1 MKRKLLCISF
11 RFPPET
17 YPLASRIT
25 YMLEKLEHDWDIEAI
40 TAAEDAAVG
49 ESVKIHHIPARTPQG
64 LIQWL
69 RKVRMAKL
77 VNLFMWPDQYVFWV
91 LPAYRKA
98 LKLIK
103 ERKPDLILVFMMPY
117 STGLV
122 GLMLQRKTGL
132 PVVFNLNDSPTCT
145 DMNPS
150 FPSRIHFN
158 LAHWLENLFARKSE
172 AIIYVSGRNLK
183 RVRMR
188 QKEEDREK
196 FHLIRR
202 GAKILN
208 RNGTR
213 PSPNTFKIVYTGG
226 MSGWYQFLERDKK
239 KSLVKKLIRTW
250 DQFGRYELVK
260 LDHRSHSPVYIGK
273 AIKKV
278 VEKHPEWKGLINVS
292 VYGNRYPKHVVDQ
305 VLGKFELEDIIE
317 VNPPVAHE
325 KVRKYTLEADLL
337 FMALPERKDKTP
349 GGRISAKTYEYLMSD
364 RPVLAAIPEGENR
377 EFLVDKDGI
386 HIVDPKGVDAMAEVI
401 EGLMVRKMAGED
413 LSVDRSDI
421 QAGLTNIARASDF
434 SKVLDEVLIS

>member
-25 YMLEKLEHDWDIEAI
+25 YMLEKLEQDWDIEAI
-40 TAAEDAAVG
+40 TAAENASVG
-49 ESVKIHHIPARTPQG
+49 ESVTIHHIPARTPQG

-77 VNLFMWPDQYVFWV
+77 INLFMWPDQFVFWV

-98 LKLIK
+98 VELIK
-103 ERKPDLILVFMMPY
+103 RDKPDLILVFMMPY

-122 GLMLQRKTGL
+122 GLMLKRKTGL

-150 FPSRIHFN
+150 FPSRIHFK
-158 LAHWLENLFARKSE
+158 LAHWIENLFARKSE
-172 AIIYVSGRNLK
+172 AIIYVSGRNMD

-188 QKEEDREK
+188 QQEKDRSK

-202 GAKILN
+202 GAKVLH
-208 RNGTR
+208 RNGTK
-213 PSPNTFKIVYTGG
+213 PPEGSFKIVYTGG
-226 MSGWYQFLERDKK
+226 MSGWYQFLDRGKK
-239 KSLVKKLIRTW
+239 KTLLKKLILSWER
-250 DQFGRYELVK
+250 FGRYELVK

-273 AIKKV
+273 AIKRV
-278 VEKHPEWKGLINVS
+278 LEKHPEWKGLINVS
-292 VYGNRYPKHVVDQ
+292 IYGNRYPAHVVNQ
-305 VLGKFELEDIIE
+305 VLEKFELEGIID
-317 VNPPVAHE
+317 VHPPVAHE
-325 KVRKYTLEADLL
+325 KVRAYTLEADLL

-364 RPVLAAIPEGENR
+364 RPVLAAIPDGENK
-377 EFLVDKDGI
+377 EFLSDKKGVY
-386 HIVDPKGVDAMAEVI
+386 IVDPKGVDAMAEVI
-401 EGLMVRKMAGED
+401 EDMIARKMKGED
-413 LSVDRSDI
+413 LTVDRSNI
-421 QAGLTNIARASDF
+421 QAGLTNIARANDF
-434 SKVLDEVLIS
+434 SKVLDEVLLP